1 LITQGKYNKLV
12 YIPIS
17 SLLMPKY
24 IRTDTEIMIAY
35 GKPDAKF
42 KTESNTKD
50 YCLFSF
56 EAFYIR
62 LNFIV

>member
-1 LITQGKYNKLV
+1 MTAE
-12 YIPIS
+12 
-17 SLLMPKY
+17 
-24 IRTDTEIMIAY
+24 T
-35 GKPDAKF
+35 DAKF

-62 LNFIV
+62 LNFMCSTLKLGHFHYHKNQWM

>member
-1 LITQGKYNKLV
+1 
-12 YIPIS
+12 
-17 SLLMPKY
+17 
-24 IRTDTEIMIAY
+24 MIAY